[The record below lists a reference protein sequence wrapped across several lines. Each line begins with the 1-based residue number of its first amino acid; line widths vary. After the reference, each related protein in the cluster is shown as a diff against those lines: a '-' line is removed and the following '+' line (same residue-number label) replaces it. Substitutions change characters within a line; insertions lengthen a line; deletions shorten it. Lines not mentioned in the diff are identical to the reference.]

1 MVNAINGAEN
11 GDSYWLESQHYW
23 KAKSYIVENL
33 DPKNQKMFTIG
44 TSPSFPLLR
53 LRLHQG
59 DKCDMKADVGV
70 DGEGFPC
77 ESFHVEVHPG
87 MAHVMSMDGKFFV
100 SDFIKKHDTNEG
112 KLRGG

>member
-23 KAKSYIVENL
+23 KVKSYIVENL

-44 TSPSFPLLR
+44 TSHFLDEKDAV
-53 LRLHQG
+53 H
-59 DKCDMKADVGV
+59 ADTGS

-112 KLRGG
+112 KPRGG